1 MKLNKFRGVAYDGD
15 TQIKIKKAVST
26 LPPLGFPRGE
36 SIDIL
41 ERGIY
46 KDTCAKY
53 NYEVGKIGDMPCH
66 IINYRSII
74 NKRIVAQKYR
84 FVNKMYAY
92 RAASECIEEPTVSE
106 LNGISINVFYG
117 QHLWING
124 GKKLV
129 IVEGEFDVLT
139 ISQIQDNEFA
149 VVGLPNGPPSAE
161 RIFKSQFKWLSSWEE
176 IIIMFDE
183 DEDGYK
189 AVKSA
194 TNILPKNKYKVA
206 HLPMKDPNQMLLS
219 GKSYEIIEILN
230 NLN

>member
-1 MKLNKFRGVAYDGD
+1 VKLKEFRGVAYDGD

-26 LPPLGFPRGE
+26 LPPFGFPRGE

-53 NYEVGKIGDMPCH
+53 NYEVGKIGNMPCH
-66 IINYRSII
+66 IVNYRSIS
-74 NKRIVAQKYR
+74 NKEIVAQKYR

-92 RAASECIEEPTVSE
+92 RATPECIQEP
-106 LNGISINVFYG
+106 NVFYG

-124 GKKLV
+124 GEKLV

-161 RIFKSQFKWLSSWEE
+161 RIFKSQFKWLSSWEK

-183 DEDGYK
+183 DEDGHR
-189 AVKSA
+189 AVKSV
-194 TNILPKNKYKVA
+194 TDILPKNKYKVA
-206 HLPMKDPNQMLLS
+206 QLPMKDPNQMLLS
-219 GKSYEIIEILN
+219 GKSHEIIEILN

>member
-92 RAASECIEEPTVSE
+92 RAASECIEEP
-106 LNGISINVFYG
+106 NVFYG
-117 QHLWING
+117 QHLWVNG
-124 GKKLV
+124 GEKLV
-129 IVEGEFDVLT
+129 VVEGEFDVLT

-149 VVGLPNGPPSAE
+149 VVGLPNGPKSAE
-161 RIFKSQFKWLSSWEE
+161 RIFKNQFKWLCSWEQV
-176 IIIMFDE
+176 IIMFDE
-183 DEDGYK
+183 DEYGHE
-189 AVKSA
+189 AIKSI
-194 TNILPKNKYKVA
+194 TNILPKNKLKIV

-219 GKSYEIIEILN
+219 GKSHEIIEILN

>member
-1 MKLNKFRGVAYDGD
+1 MKLRKFRGVAYDGD

-26 LPPLGFPRGE
+26 LQPLGFPRGE

-74 NKRIVAQKYR
+74 NKQIVAQKYR

-92 RAASECIEEPTVSE
+92 RAASECIQEP
-106 LNGISINVFYG
+106 NVFYG

-129 IVEGEFDVLT
+129 VVEGEFDVLT

-161 RIFKSQFKWLSSWEE
+161 RIFKSQFKWLSSWEK

-183 DEDGYK
+183 DEDGHR
-189 AVKSA
+189 AVKSV
-194 TNILPKNKYKVA
+194 TDILPKNKYKVA
-206 HLPMKDPNQMLLS
+206 RLPMKDPNQMLLS